1 MSEHYYLTI
10 AALLFIVSTALF
22 LLFRRERAKVKKI
35 ELEMTNLSGVPF
47 EKVPEPT
54 ALDEAAYLLLDAERS
69 RVWKNF
75 SSETVLTAD
84 YVLALSRELVEK
96 IAAVYY
102 PNTEEP
108 VYQVTVLGLLHL
120 FKRVAE
126 RLEGYLN
133 KFPLTVLRD
142 RTIAEIMLLH
152 RGYVQVKENQLL
164 KLLGNK
170 FVNTARKL
178 LWGAYNVSNP
188 WFYGRQIVWAVG
200 KELGMRYLLT
210 LILTIVGEE
219 AVLLYRSKSSLSAE
233 SPSTLSSLSKGSGP
247 NG

>member
-1 MSEHYYLTI
+1 MTEHYYLI
-10 AALLFIVSTALF
+10 LALILLILSTALF
-22 LLFRRERAKVKKI
+22 LMFRRERAKVQKF

-54 ALDEAAYLLLDAERS
+54 PQDEEAYCLIEAERS

-75 SSETVLTAD
+75 SSETALTAD
-84 YVLALSRELVEK
+84 YVLAQARELVAK
-96 IAAVYY
+96 IAAVYH
-102 PNTEEP
+102 PDTEDP
-108 VYQVTVLGLLHL
+108 VYQGTVLGLLHL

-126 RLEGYLN
+126 RIEGYLN

-142 RTIAEIMLLH
+142 RTIAELLLLH
-152 RGYVQVKENQLL
+152 SGYVKVKENPVV

-170 FVNTARKL
+170 FVDTARKL
-178 LWGAYNVSNP
+178 LWSAYNVSNP

-200 KELGMRYLLT
+200 RELGTRYLLT

-219 AVLLYRSKSSLSAE
+219 AVQLYRTKSSRTA
-233 SPSTLSSLSKGSGP
+233 SG
-247 NG
+247 

>member
-10 AALLFIVSTALF
+10 ALILLIISTALF
-22 LLFRRERAKVKKI
+22 LLFRRERAKVKKF

-54 ALDEAAYLLLDAERS
+54 LQDEGAYRIVEAERS

-84 YVLALSRELVEK
+84 YVLALNRELVAK

-102 PNTEEP
+102 PDAEEP
-108 VYQVTVLGLLHL
+108 LYQVSVLGLLHL

-142 RTIAEIMLLH
+142 RTIAEMMLLH
-152 RGYVQVKENQLL
+152 SGYVKVKENPVV

-170 FVNTARKL
+170 FINTARKL
-178 LWGAYNVSNP
+178 VWGAYNVSNP
-188 WFYGRQIVWAVG
+188 WFYGRQIVWSVG

-210 LILTIVGEE
+210 LIFTIVGEE
-219 AVLLYRSKSSLSAE
+219 AVLLYRSKKTTISPE
-233 SPSTLSSLSKGSGP
+233 SVRD
-247 NG
+247 

>member
-1 MSEHYYLTI
+1 MTEHYYPAIALLLLI
-10 AALLFIVSTALF
+10 LSAALY
-22 LLFRRERAKVKKI
+22 LLLRRERAKVKKF

-47 EKVPEPT
+47 EKVAEPT
-54 ALDEAAYLLLDAERS
+54 LRDEEAYRIVDEERG

-84 YVLALSRELVEK
+84 YVLAQSRGLVAK

-102 PNTEEP
+102 PDIEEP

-120 FKRVAE
+120 FRRVAE

-142 RTIAEIMLLH
+142 RTIAEMLLLH
-152 RGYVQVKENQLL
+152 SGYVKVRENPVV

-170 FVNTARKL
+170 FVNTARRL
-178 LWGAYNVSNP
+178 VWSAYNVTNP

-200 KELGMRYLLT
+200 REMGTRYLLT

-219 AVLLYRSKSSLSAE
+219 AVQLYRKKP
-233 SPSTLSSLSKGSGP
+233 SPPVSG
-247 NG
+247 